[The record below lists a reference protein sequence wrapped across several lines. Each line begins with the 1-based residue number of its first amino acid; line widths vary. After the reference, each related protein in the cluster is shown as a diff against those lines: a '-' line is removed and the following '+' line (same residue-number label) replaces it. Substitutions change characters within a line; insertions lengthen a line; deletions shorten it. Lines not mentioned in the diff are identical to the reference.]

1 MIPNFSPPLSYSR
14 FNDEPTNRG
23 LLSDHGASFSASRLP
38 LSSSRVLNES
48 EASFLFSL
56 LPSILPSSFSHHER
70 EPADRGWLSDRGASF
85 SSSRLPSSSSR
96 LLNES
101 EASFLF
107 SLLPSILPSSFSRH
121 EREPTDREA
130 SFSSSRLPSSFSRFS
145 DDVSSDDDEHAPP
158 NLFDHDHGPS
168 RFNDDHEHVSSDDD
182 EHAPPSLFD
191 HEHVPSRLHELSLS
205 SDDDE
210 HVPSQFSDDHEHE
223 PTYHG
228 SVSPNF
234 SLFDSK
240 EDASTSANDK
250 LVENGSFVV
259 GSSQQKQGFDVGFYC
274 SICLEEPQAGDK
286 LIRMNCSHIYHQY
299 CLLAWL
305 QMHNTCPNCRSKL
318 DQQ

>member
-1 MIPNFSPPLSYSR
+1 MIPNFSPSLSYGQ
-14 FNDEPTNRG
+14 FNDEPTNHGRLSELSSSTLPSLSILFSDDHEHERNNRR
-23 LLSDHGASFSASRLP
+23 LLSDHGVSFSPSRLP
-38 LSSSRVLNES
+38 SSSSHLFNEG
-48 EASFLFSL
+48 EASFLSSL
-56 LPSILPSSFSHHER
+56 LPSILSSSFSHHER
-70 EPADRGWLSDRGASF
+70 EPADRGWLSDRG
-85 SSSRLPSSSSR
+85 
-96 LLNES
+96 
-101 EASFLF
+101 
-107 SLLPSILPSSFSRH
+107 
-121 EREPTDREA
+121 A

-158 NLFDHDHGPS
+158 NLFDHDHVPS
-168 RFNDDHEHVSSDDD
+168 RFNDDREHVSSDDD

-191 HEHVPSRLHELSLS
+191 HEHIPSRLHELSLS

-234 SLFDSK
+234 SLFDNK

-250 LVENGSFVV
+250 LIENGSFVV

-299 CLLAWL
+299 CLLPWL

>member
-1 MIPNFSPPLSYSR
+1 MTPNFSPPLSYSR

-38 LSSSRVLNES
+38 SLSSRLLNES

-56 LPSILPSSFSHHER
+56 LSSVLPSSFSHHER
-70 EPADRGWLSDRGASF
+70 EPTDRGWLSDRGASF
-85 SSSRLPSSSSR
+85 SSSRLPSS
-96 LLNES
+96 
-101 EASFLF
+101 
-107 SLLPSILPSSFSRH
+107 
-121 EREPTDREA
+121 
-130 SFSSSRLPSSFSRFS
+130 FSRFS
-145 DDVSSDDDEHAPP
+145 DDGEHAPP
-158 NLFDHDHGPS
+158 NLFDHDHVPS
-168 RFNDDHEHVSSDDD
+168 RFSDDHEHVSSDDD
-182 EHAPPSLFD
+182 DELASLSLFD
-191 HEHVPSRLHELSLS
+191 YEHVPSRLHELSLS
-205 SDDDE
+205 SDDHEDVPSRFSNDHDHE

-228 SVSPNF
+228 SVSSNF

-240 EDASTSANDK
+240 EDASTSVIDK
-250 LVENGSFVV
+250 LVRNGSFVV

-299 CLLAWL
+299 CLLPWL